1 MYKERGIFKMVVQI
15 YLSIYCLLFDI
26 TNGTLNMDIPNVGS
40 VAKFFLNCLRK
51 VTGIDKE
58 L

>member
-1 MYKERGIFKMVVQI
+1 MVVQI
-15 YLSIYCLLFDI
+15 YLSIYCLLFGI